1 MSSDWI
7 RSWSLS
13 KKIKEGL
20 LKMDAQGFECK
31 ILEGMGGE
39 VAEQIDVMK
48 FEYADHWLFAHG
60 CMDLLP
66 RVMNYSF
73 DVYRDYEN
81 GAFTWMV
88 DGDTDLGTNVIIDLI
103 ATKKS

>member
-1 MSSDWI
+1 MYVERLDSI
-7 RSWSLS
+7 LES
-13 KKIKEGL
+13 KKIKVGL

-48 FEYADHWLFAHG
+48 FEYADHWLFSHG

-103 ATKKS
+103 ATKKG

>member
-1 MSSDWI
+1 
-7 RSWSLS
+7 
-13 KKIKEGL
+13 
-20 LKMDAQGFECK
+20 
-31 ILEGMGGE
+31 
-39 VAEQIDVMK
+39 
-48 FEYADHWLFAHG
+48 
-60 CMDLLP
+60 
-66 RVMNYSF
+66 MNYSF